1 MNGTNEEERRNEL
14 FCDYFDEWVREY
26 KEGTVRYVTLKKYES
41 TSNWLRKLVPDLT
54 LGEIDRRTYQDLLNR
69 YAEVHEKVT
78 TEGFHHNVKAAIM
91 DAIDEGIIYKNPTRK
106 VVIKGKQKKKKPRK
120 YLSMKEVEK
129 LIDVLNLDYGEINWD
144 WMILLAVKTGFR
156 FEEILGLTVDNF
168 DFERLTITVEKTL
181 DYKYS
186 QEFVP
191 TKNKSSVRTI
201 KMDWKM
207 AMQFQNLLKGKDPTE
222 RVFDFKEKFYN
233 STVNDALKRK
243 CREAG
248 IQEVTMHALR
258 HTHASIL
265 MYKKVSMQSIS
276 KRLGHADI
284 NITQKVYLHLIRELE
299 AEDEKK
305 TMAALMEL
313 DY

>member
-1 MNGTNEEERRNEL
+1 
-14 FCDYFDEWVREY
+14 
-26 KEGTVRYVTLKKYES
+26 
-41 TSNWLRKLVPDLT
+41 
-54 LGEIDRRTYQDLLNR
+54 
-69 YAEVHEKVT
+69 
-78 TEGFHHNVKAAIM
+78 
-91 DAIDEGIIYKNPTRK
+91 
-106 VVIKGKQKKKKPRK
+106 
-120 YLSMKEVEK
+120 
-129 LIDVLNLDYGEINWD
+129 
-144 WMILLAVKTGFR
+144 
-156 FEEILGLTVDNF
+156 
-168 DFERLTITVEKTL
+168 
-181 DYKYS
+181 
-186 QEFVP
+186 
-191 TKNKSSVRTI
+191 
-201 KMDWKM
+201 
-207 AMQFQNLLKGKDPTE
+207 MQFQNLLKGKDPTE

-276 KRLGHADI
+276 KRLGHADV